1 LGAFYTSGHYCSS
14 NRLLKPVEFLSREV
28 SMNTTRK
35 DYSIFGKFNFK
46 YSPVG
51 MKYLL
56 NKPEGIEKLEKRMA
70 ICQMFREAQDRSPF
84 YAADENFGCVERPV
98 LGFIDPEPGVESGQ
112 IGEKE
117 KIYQEARA
125 NRRIYQYVPKLAK
138 GTVRYVAF
146 SRANQLTFEPDLLVI
161 TASPNQAEIILRA
174 LSFSIGKPLTTKITP
189 VLMCAWVFVYPYVH
203 GELNYTIT
211 GLGYGMRTKKLL
223 PDGLVLIS
231 VPFDLIPMLI
241 DNLQDMD
248 WVMPITKMSEAERIK
263 FATRIMEEI
272 SQEYQNG

>member
-1 LGAFYTSGHYCSS
+1 LGAFYTSGHRSS
-14 NRLLKPVEFLSREV
+14 NRLPKPAEFLSREV

-35 DYSIFGKFNFK
+35 DYSIFEKFNFE
-46 YSPVG
+46 YPPVG

-84 YAADENFGCVERPV
+84 YAASENFSCVDRLV

-146 SRANQLTFEPDLLVI
+146 SRVNQLTFEPDLLVI

-211 GLGYGMRTKKLL
+211 GLSYGMKAQKLL
-223 PDGLVLIS
+223 PEGLVLIS
-231 VPFDLIPMLI
+231 VPYDLIPMLI
-241 DNLQDMD
+241 DNLREMD
-248 WVMPITKMSEAERIK
+248 WVLPITTMNK
-263 FATRIMEEI
+263 EEI
-272 SQEYQNG
+272 KQFSRRVMKEIRQEYENG